1 MTATPAQVAN
11 DLDAQAKYWRG
22 RDRDIE
28 GVCRDGAWLI
38 RQMIARAPIDGRTR
52 NGLYKRLIN
61 MTGSAMQNRQ
71 PQIFTSLTRARLTID
86 ELERGTKA

>member
-28 GVCRDGAWLI
+28 EVCRDGAWLI
-38 RQMIARAPIDGRTR
+38 RQMIAGAPVRGTRT
-52 NGLYKRLIN
+52 GLYKRLIN
-61 MTGSAMQNRQ
+61 MTGSAMQDRQ

-86 ELERGTKA
+86 ELERGARE